1 MQIELTDE
9 EAALCIIGVG
19 RSLQEIPMLA
29 RAALEGSD
37 KRKPIWTPEM
47 KVAASRSGK
56 LLKKLMAS
64 LAQSREAH
72 NSVAKR
78 PADSD
83 SQPT

>member
-47 KVAASRSGK
+47 KAAASRSGK
-56 LLKKLMAS
+56 LLKKLMAA

-72 NSVAKR
+72 NSSSV
-78 PADSD
+78 
-83 SQPT
+83 Q